1 MENRKKQYYD
11 ISISFNIINPNN
23 TISYLKIWTSFVNYD
38 KKELILITPGKIANV
53 LTAVKQKIK

>member
-38 KKELILITPGKIANV
+38 KKELVLTTPGKIANV
-53 LTAVKQKIK
+53 LTTFKQKIK

>member
-1 MENRKKQYYD
+1 MENRKKQYYN

-38 KKELILITPGKIANV
+38 KKELILTTPGKIANV